1 METTLTDNGAA
12 TAVIS
17 RSEAKAHCRVY
28 HTEDDAYIDTLI
40 LSATQVIEAETRRAF
55 ITRAFT
61 LSLTEFPAGILSL
74 PRSPL
79 VSVTSITYKD
89 EAGATQTLS
98 SSAYLAF
105 AINGVGRVQLKG
117 SQTWPSVYAEGG
129 MVVDVNFTA
138 GYSASAASVPVALK
152 HAVMLQAAHMY
163 ENRGSVN
170 IGNIVNEIPMTV
182 QRLIVQYHS
191 GEYS

>member
-1 METTLTDNGAA
+1 MQTTLTDNGAS
-12 TAVIS
+12 TAVIT
-17 RSEAKAHCRVY
+17 RSEAKAHCRIY
-28 HTEDDAYIDTLI
+28 HTEDDTALDTLI
-40 LSATQVIEAETRRAF
+40 LTATQVIEAETRRAL

-61 LSLTEFPAGILSL
+61 LSLDEFPAGTLSL

-98 SSAYLAF
+98 ASAYLAF
-105 AINGVGRVQLKG
+105 AVNGVGRVQLKA
-117 SQTWPSVYAEGG
+117 SQTWPNTYTDGG

-138 GYSASAASVPVALK
+138 GYGASAGSVPVALR
-152 HAVMLQAAHMY
+152 HAVLLQTAHMY
-163 ENRGSVN
+163 ENRSPVAPAMMYE
-170 IGNIVNEIPMTV
+170 VPRTV
-182 QRLIVQYHS
+182 ERLIVQYHS